1 MIDASTETELEQLKA
16 VIDRLP
22 DGIVTITRELD
33 VVHANTAAKR
43 LFHPARI
50 RVGDLL
56 PEVWREVS
64 LAPFANRL
72 FRRGTGV
79 ITEEIRSSSS
89 RVYTVTGIGAGRS
102 ATAVLMVEDVTARE
116 RRAQAQR
123 EFVSNAA
130 HELLTPLTGIV
141 GAAHVL
147 ESGAKVVP
155 ETRDRFLSHI
165 AQECDRLARIARSLL
180 ILARARSGEEPP
192 RLEVVPLR
200 PLIEAALESV
210 GFDGVDAQVEVDSS
224 LRVFVDADLAEQA
237 LANLVANARRHA
249 GDGPVTITA
258 DEIEDRKIEVQIV
271 DRGLGM
277 FPEQLDR
284 LQRRFATGTGRDSTG
299 FGLGISIA
307 AQALETID
315 GTLSFESMPGEGT
328 RARVELPSARLA
340 AT

>member
-1 MIDASTETELEQLKA
+1 VIDASTETELEQLKA

-50 RVGDLL
+50 RVGDPL

-89 RVYTVTGIGAGRS
+89 RVYTGTGSGAGR
-102 ATAVLMVEDVTARE
+102 TAAPVLMGGDVTARE

>member
-1 MIDASTETELEQLKA
+1 M
-16 VIDRLP
+16 
-22 DGIVTITRELD
+22 
-33 VVHANTAAKR
+33 
-43 LFHPARI
+43 
-50 RVGDLL
+50 
-56 PEVWREVS
+56 
-64 LAPFANRL
+64 
-72 FRRGTGV
+72 
-79 ITEEIRSSSS
+79 
-89 RVYTVTGIGAGRS
+89 
-102 ATAVLMVEDVTARE
+102 
-116 RRAQAQR
+116 
-123 EFVSNAA
+123 
-130 HELLTPLTGIV
+130 
-141 GAAHVL
+141 
-147 ESGAKVVP
+147 
-155 ETRDRFLSHI
+155 
-165 AQECDRLARIARSLL
+165 